1 MKNIVAF
8 WGYPDSQVLQNQI
21 VQNPDCEVLDLDI
34 DYGYPKSGMV
44 CEAYCKIIANIINN
58 ALFLRDKIKVIVASI
73 GKEKCDSGH
82 IAAILLKDLGFNIIE
97 TRYENYSHP
106 PFATPISE
114 SNLPLVEKINLI
126 MDGVY
131 KKNEKTFTPS
141 VPTVG
146 FWGVPPNDFA
156 VLELFPDT
164 THVFG
169 WTRCVEAGRPADLDI
184 EMMIKPNLPT
194 VFFTQTFCAKMQ
206 LAKYLANKHNGLF
219 IDVDDTVTKSARAKI
234 EAFIKLR

>member
-1 MKNIVAF
+1 
-8 WGYPDSQVLQNQI
+8 
-21 VQNPDCEVLDLDI
+21 
-34 DYGYPKSGMV
+34 MV
-44 CEAYCKIIANIINN
+44 CDAYCKIIANIINN

-82 IAAILLKDLGFNIIE
+82 IAAILLRDMGLNVIE
-97 TRYENYSHP
+97 TRYEKYSHAP
-106 PFATPISE
+106 LATPISQ
-114 SNLPLVEKINLI
+114 SNLPLANKINLI

-131 KKNEKTFTPS
+131 KKNTIDLTPS

-156 VLELFPDT
+156 LLELFPDT

-184 EMMIKPNLPT
+184 EMMVNPSIPT
-194 VFFTQTFCAKMQ
+194 IFFTQTFCAKMQ
-206 LAKYLANKHNGLF
+206 LAKYLADKHNGLF
-219 IDVDDTVTKSARAKI
+219 IDIDDAVTKSAKAKV

>member
-8 WGYPDSQVLQNQI
+8 WGYPDPEVLQKQI
-21 VQNPDCEVLDLDI
+21 AQNPDCEVIDLDI
-34 DYGYPKSGMV
+34 DYGYPSSGMV
-44 CEAYCKIIANIINN
+44 CDAYCKIIANIINN

-82 IAAILLKDLGFNIIE
+82 IAAILLRDMGLNVIE
-97 TRYENYSHP
+97 TRYEKYSHAP
-106 PFATPISE
+106 LATPISQ
-114 SNLPLVEKINLI
+114 SNLPLANKINLI

-131 KKNEKTFTPS
+131 KKNTIDLTPS

-156 VLELFPDT
+156 LLELFPDT

-184 EMMIKPNLPT
+184 EMMVNPSIPT
-194 VFFTQTFCAKMQ
+194 IFFTQTFCAKMQ
-206 LAKYLANKHNGLF
+206 LAKYLADKHIGLF
-219 IDVDDTVTKSARAKI
+219 IDIDDAVTKSAKAKV